1 MAVGRGDL
9 VGAHRGQIL
18 EGRLAPLGHVRIHD
32 GGELR
37 VPGGQTVDGEADR
50 ADQVGTVDVALH
62 RVEVGRRGRGVGCG
76 DLQIGG
82 VVRGLLDGRGRCA
95 AALRMTVEGDFAVA
109 AGEVACGAGAVEH
122 GVGLLGAVHVRVH
135 ARGAHADVVGDED
148 ADARTG
154 EDPVVEALEVDQT
167 SRREG
172 ICLVF
177 QGPVARG
184 CALVALAD
192 GAAAD
197 DDRRP
202 LARAGPRHGRFD
214 HVTADR
220 DRISVHVDG
229 GIQHLGHRGRERV
242 VQLRRHGRGG
252 CGGGAQNGSRGAGGD
267 GRGVVEGLVDGG
279 GIVGGAQRTERTG
292 CVTAFGTAIAT
303 GTGTRAVTCIG
314 GRQSR
319 ETGDGGQLGD
329 VRGGGRRSR
338 RAPDQDGAGKERGGG
353 AAPESCR
360 GSHVPDYFQT

>member
-1 MAVGRGDL
+1 M
-9 VGAHRGQIL
+9 
-18 EGRLAPLGHVRIHD
+18 
-32 GGELR
+32 
-37 VPGGQTVDGEADR
+37 
-50 ADQVGTVDVALH
+50 
-62 RVEVGRRGRGVGCG
+62 
-76 DLQIGG
+76 
-82 VVRGLLDGRGRCA
+82 
-95 AALRMTVEGDFAVA
+95 
-109 AGEVACGAGAVEH
+109 
-122 GVGLLGAVHVRVH
+122 GLLGAVHVGVH

-202 LARAGPRHGRFD
+202 LAGAGPRHGRFD

-220 DRISVHVDG
+220 DRIAVHVGG

-242 VQLRRHGRGG
+242 VQLRRHGSGG

-292 CVTAFGTAIAT
+292 CVAAFGTAVAT

-329 VRGGGRRSR
+329 VRGG
-338 RAPDQDGAGKERGGG
+338 
-353 AAPESCR
+353 AAPEPSRPRSGWCR
-360 GSHVPDYFQT
+360 QGTWRRRGAEIVSRIACSGLFSKRKASWAQFVQKVPPASEFAPNGGDMGTAAERGNAVRRPHPVFPPAKPGISYRP